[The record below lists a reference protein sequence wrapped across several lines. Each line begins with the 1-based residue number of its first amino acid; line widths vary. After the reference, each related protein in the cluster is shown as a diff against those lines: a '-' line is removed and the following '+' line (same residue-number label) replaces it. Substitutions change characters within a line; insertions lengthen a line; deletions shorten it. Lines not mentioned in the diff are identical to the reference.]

1 MIRNTCYLEIEII
14 RMKSVFVEKCL
25 TSPVIVMKEILINMS
40 TTIFIFH
47 SLLYEFV
54 MKQSLQTSS

>member
-1 MIRNTCYLEIEII
+1 
-14 RMKSVFVEKCL
+14 MKSVFVEKCL